1 MFLLKKPNSLVFK
14 YICVSK
20 FFKMFKC
27 IRLSFIFII
36 TLIVSI
42 SSNAQSFDD
51 LSNVNFSE
59 LNDSQIDLLL
69 RRAGSQGY
77 NQFDLLKMARSQ
89 GFTQADIENLDK
101 RFKSAQTIA
110 RVAESASAPLEETRL
125 RKQWL
130 ESIEIFREN
139 DSDVFGYNVF
149 TGTSFLSFQS
159 NLNLPTPLDYVL
171 GAGDKMFI
179 DVYGESE
186 SYFQAEI
193 SPEGYAILENIGPV
207 NLNGLTLKKAKLR
220 LTNRF
225 KIAYPGIQ
233 SNKTFLNISVG
244 IPRAIR
250 INIAGEVNLPGTYNF
265 SAFNT
270 LYNALYVAGGIT
282 EKATLRDIKLFRNNK
297 LISSVDVYKFL
308 TEGDGSSNVRLE
320 NNDLILVNSYS
331 NRISIDGAV
340 KSPGKF
346 EMIEEETLLDLLNYA
361 GGLSE
366 NAFKKSIKLTRI
378 IDGQLKVVDINSD
391 QFDFFK
397 PMDGDKYMIDKIIE
411 KYNNRVM
418 INGAVFRPGTFSL
431 NEGMKIKD
439 LIEKAEG
446 LKSDVFF
453 DKAYVTRTN
462 EDYSTST
469 IALNLEEELKN
480 PSFILEEEDVLN
492 ILSVNDLSEETYIE
506 ISGEVNNPGIFPFSE
521 NISLSDLILLA
532 GSFKENASSSRIEI
546 NRRITS
552 DKTNENNISEIL
564 TFDLNKNLDE
574 STISIKPFDQ
584 IIVRKNPNFYTQQYI
599 RIEGQVM
606 YPGEYAISSKNERI
620 SDLINRSGGF
630 KNMAYLKGATLIRLT
645 EFAELQSDLNKKI
658 KSLNDL
664 KNKVSNKQGTLTE
677 SELLLIKRIDEDLKN
692 IDFNKNDNQ
701 ILSSYAKSERIN
713 EILKKNSV
721 DGDIPISKSEAI
733 GIDLM
738 SIVNSPG
745 SKSDLLLKEGDV
757 IIVPKKLETVRLRGE
772 LLYPTTVRFIPNKSL
787 KYYIDSSGG
796 FDNKAKR
803 SGTYIVYANG
813 DVARTKK
820 FLFFNIYPKAEPGS
834 EVIVPRKSMK
844 NPIAAN
850 QLLNFTTGLA
860 TLILAINQ
868 IK

>member
-1 MFLLKKPNSLVFK
+1 MSKIFK
-14 YICVSK
+14 SFIGLI
-20 FFKMFKC
+20 F
-27 IRLSFIFII
+27 ILSFSF
-36 TLIVSI
+36 TTYS
-42 SSNAQSFDD
+42 QSFDD

-77 NQFDLLKMARSQ
+77 NQFDLLKMARAQ

-130 ESIEIFREN
+130 ENIEIFREN

-159 NLNLPTPLDYVL
+159 NLNLPTPSDYIL

-207 NLNGLTLKKAKLR
+207 NLNGLSLEKAKLR
-220 LTNRF
+220 LTNKF
-225 KIAYPGIQ
+225 KKVYPGIQ
-233 SNKTFLNISVG
+233 SRKTFLNISVG

-282 EKATLRDIKLFRNNK
+282 ENATLRDIKLFRNNK
-297 LISSVDVYKFL
+297 LISTVDVYKFL

-320 NNDLILVNSYS
+320 NNDLILVNTYS

-346 EMIEEETLLDLLNYA
+346 EMKDEETLLDLLNYA

-378 IDGQLKVVDINSD
+378 IDGQLKIVDINSD

-397 PMDGDKYMIDKIIE
+397 PMDGDKYMIEKIIE

-418 INGAVFRPGTFSL
+418 VSGAVFRPGTFSL
-431 NEGMKIKD
+431 TEEMTVKN
-439 LIEKAEG
+439 LIDKAEG

-469 IALNLEEELKN
+469 IALNLKDELKN
-480 PSFILEEEDVLN
+480 PNFIFQEEDVLN
-492 ILSVNDLSEETYIE
+492 ILSINDLSEENYIE
-506 ISGEVNNPGIFPFSE
+506 ISGQVNNPGIFPFSK
-521 NISLSDLILLA
+521 NITLSDLILLA
-532 GSFKENASSSRIEI
+532 GGFKENATSNRIEI
-546 NRRITS
+546 NRRLS
-552 DKTNENNISEIL
+552 SNELNENNISEIL
-564 TFDLNKNLDE
+564 TFDLDKNLTNN
-574 STISIKPFDQ
+574 SIIIKPFDQ
-584 IIVRKNPNFYTQQYI
+584 IIVRKNPNFYTQQYA
-599 RIEGQVM
+599 RVEGEVM
-606 YPGEYAISSKNERI
+606 YPGKYAISSKNERI

-664 KNKVSNKQGTLTE
+664 KNKVSNKEGALTE
-677 SELLLIKRIDEDLKN
+677 SELLLIERIDEDLKN
-692 IDFNKNDNQ
+692 IESNKNDNQ

-733 GIDLM
+733 GIDLI
-738 SIVNSPG
+738 SIVNSPR
-745 SKSDLLLKEGDV
+745 SKSDLL
-757 IIVPKKLETVRLRGE
+757 
-772 LLYPTTVRFIPNKSL
+772 
-787 KYYIDSSGG
+787 
-796 FDNKAKR
+796 
-803 SGTYIVYANG
+803 
-813 DVARTKK
+813 
-820 FLFFNIYPKAEPGS
+820 
-834 EVIVPRKSMK
+834 
-844 NPIAAN
+844 
-850 QLLNFTTGLA
+850 
-860 TLILAINQ
+860 
-868 IK
+868 

>member
-1 MFLLKKPNSLVFK
+1 MSKIFK
-14 YICVSK
+14 SFIALI
-20 FFKMFKC
+20 F
-27 IRLSFIFII
+27 ILSFSF
-36 TLIVSI
+36 
-42 SSNAQSFDD
+42 SSYSQSFDD

-77 NQFDLLKMARSQ
+77 NQFDLLKMARAQ

-130 ESIEIFREN
+130 ENIEIFREN

-159 NLNLPTPLDYVL
+159 NLNLPTPMDYIL

-207 NLNGLTLKKAKLR
+207 NLNGLTLEKAKLR

-225 KIAYPGIQ
+225 KTIYPGIQ
-233 SNKTFLNISVG
+233 LKNTFLNISVG

-250 INIAGEVNLPGTYNF
+250 INITGEVNLPGTYNF

-297 LISSVDVYKFL
+297 LISTVDVYNFL
-308 TEGDGSSNVRLE
+308 TNGDGTSNVRLE
-320 NNDLILVNSYS
+320 NNDLILVGPYT
-331 NRISIDGAV
+331 NRIFVDGAV
-340 KSPGKF
+340 KTPGKF
-346 EMIEEETLLDLLNYA
+346 EMKDEETLLDLINYA

-366 NAFKKSIKLTRI
+366 NAYSKSIKLTRI
-378 IDGQLKVVDINSD
+378 IDGQLKIIDINYD

-397 PMDGDKYMIDKIIE
+397 PLNGDKYVIEKIVE

-418 INGAVFRPGTFSL
+418 VNGAVYRPGTFSL
-431 NEGMKIKD
+431 NEGMTVKN
-439 LIEKAEG
+439 LIDKAEG
-446 LKSDVFF
+446 LKTDVFF

-469 IALNLEEELKN
+469 IALNLRDELKN
-480 PSFILEEEDVLN
+480 PTFILQEEDVLN
-492 ILSVNDLSEETYIE
+492 ILSINDLSEENYIE
-506 ISGEVNNPGIFPFSE
+506 ISGQVNNPGIFPFSK
-521 NISLSDLILLA
+521 NITLSDLILLA
-532 GSFKENASSSRIEI
+532 GGFKENASSNRIEI
-546 NRRITS
+546 NRRLS
-552 DKTNENNISEIL
+552 SNESNENNISEIL
-564 TFDLNKNLDE
+564 TFDLNKNLNN
-574 STISIKPFDQ
+574 SSIIIEPFDQ
-584 IIVRKNPNFYTQQYI
+584 IIVRKNPNFYTQQYA
-599 RIEGQVM
+599 RVEGEVM
-606 YPGEYAISSKNERI
+606 YPGKYAISSKNERI

-664 KNKVSNKQGTLTE
+664 KNKVSNKEGALTE
-677 SELLLIKRIDEDLKN
+677 SELLLIERIDEDLKN
-692 IDFNKNDNQ
+692 IDSNKNENQ

-772 LLYPTTVRFIPNKSL
+772 LLYPTTVRFVSNKSL
-787 KYYIDSSGG
+787 KYYINSSGG

-834 EVIVPRKSMK
+834 EVIVPKKSIK

-868 IK
+868 IN

>member
-1 MFLLKKPNSLVFK
+1 MSKIFK
-14 YICVSK
+14 
-20 FFKMFKC
+20 
-27 IRLSFIFII
+27 SFIALIFIF
-36 TLIVSI
+36 SFNF
-42 SSNAQSFDD
+42 SSYSQSFDD

-77 NQFDLLKMARSQ
+77 NQFDLLKMARAQ

-130 ESIEIFREN
+130 ENIEIFREN

-159 NLNLPTPLDYVL
+159 NLNLPTPMDYIL

-207 NLNGLTLKKAKLR
+207 NLNGLTLEKAKLR

-225 KIAYPGIQ
+225 KKVYPGIQ
-233 SNKTFLNISVG
+233 AKKTFLNISVG

-282 EKATLRDIKLFRNNK
+282 ENATLRDIKLFRNNK
-297 LISSVDVYKFL
+297 LISTVDVYKFL
-308 TEGDGSSNVRLE
+308 TKGDGSSNVRLE
-320 NNDLILVNSYS
+320 NNDLILVNTYS

-346 EMIEEETLLDLLNYA
+346 EMKDEETLLDLLNYA

-378 IDGQLKVVDINSD
+378 IDGQLKVVDINFD

-397 PMDGDKYMIDKIIE
+397 PMDGDKYMIEKIIE
-411 KYNNRVM
+411 KYNNRV
-418 INGAVFRPGTFSL
+418 IVNGAVFRPGTFSL
-431 NEGMKIKD
+431 TEEMTVKN
-439 LIEKAEG
+439 LIDKAEG
-446 LKSDVFF
+446 LKTDVFF
-453 DKAYVTRTN
+453 DKAYITRTN

-469 IALNLEEELKN
+469 IALNLRDELKN
-480 PSFILEEEDVLN
+480 PTFIFQEEDVLN
-492 ILSVNDLSEETYIE
+492 ILSINDLSEESYIE
-506 ISGEVNNPGIFPFSE
+506 ISGQVNNPGIFPFSK
-521 NISLSDLILLA
+521 NITLSDLILLA
-532 GSFKENASSSRIEI
+532 GGFKENATSNRIEI
-546 NRRITS
+546 NRRLS
-552 DKTNENNISEIL
+552 SNELNENNISEIL
-564 TFDLNKNLDE
+564 TFDLNKNLNNN
-574 STISIKPFDQ
+574 SIIIEPFDQ
-584 IIVRKNPNFYTQQYI
+584 IIVRKNPNFYTQQYA
-599 RIEGQVM
+599 RVEGEVM
-606 YPGEYAISSKNERI
+606 YPGKYAISSKNERI

-664 KNKVSNKQGTLTE
+664 KNKVSNKEGALTE
-677 SELLLIKRIDEDLKN
+677 SELLLIERIDEDLKN
-692 IDFNKNDNQ
+692 IDTNKNENQ
-701 ILSSYAKSERIN
+701 ILGSYAKSERIN

-772 LLYPTTVRFIPNKSL
+772 LLYPTTVRFISNKSL
-787 KYYIDSSGG
+787 KYYINSSGG

-834 EVIVPRKSMK
+834 EVIVPKKSLK

-868 IK
+868 IN

>member
-1 MFLLKKPNSLVFK
+1 MLRYYILLICFLF
-14 YICVSK
+14 
-20 FFKMFKC
+20 
-27 IRLSFIFII
+27 SFQNF
-36 TLIVSI
+36 S
-42 SSNAQSFDD
+42 QSFDD

-77 NQFDLLKMARSQ
+77 NQFDLLKMARAQ

-130 ESIEIFREN
+130 DDLEVFREN

-149 TGTSFLSFQS
+149 RGTSFLSFQS
-159 NLNLPTPLDYVL
+159 NLNLPTPNDYVL

-179 DVYGESE
+179 DVYGASE

-207 NLNGLTLKKAKLR
+207 NLNGLTLEKAKLR
-220 LTNRF
+220 LTSRF
-225 KIAYPGIQ
+225 KKVYPGIQ
-233 SNKTFLNISVG
+233 LKNTFLNISVG

-282 EKATLRDIKLFRNNK
+282 EKATLRDIKLYRNNK

-308 TEGDGSSNVRLE
+308 TEGDSRSNVRLE
-320 NNDLILVNSYS
+320 NNDLILVGPYT
-331 NRISIDGAV
+331 NRIFVEGAV
-340 KSPGKF
+340 KTAGKF
-346 EMIEEETLLDLLNYA
+346 EMKANETLSDLINYS
-361 GGLSE
+361 GGFSE
-366 NAFKKSIKLTRI
+366 NAYTKSIKLTRI
-378 IDGQLKVVDINSD
+378 IDGQLKIIDINFD

-397 PMDGDKYMIDKIIE
+397 PLNGDRYVIDKIVE

-418 INGAVFRPGTFSL
+418 INGAVYRPGTFSL
-431 NEGMKIKD
+431 YEGMTVGD
-439 LIEKAEG
+439 LIKKAEG
-446 LKSDVFF
+446 LKPDVFLE
-453 DKAYVTRTN
+453 KAYVTRTN
-462 EDYSTST
+462 KDYSTTT
-469 IALNLEEELKN
+469 ISLDLKNELNN
-480 PSFILEEEDVLN
+480 PSFFLNEEDVLN
-492 ILSVNDLSEETYIE
+492 VLSLNDLSEDNYIE
-506 ISGEVNNPGIFPFSE
+506 ISGEVNNPGVYPYSE
-521 NISLSDLILLA
+521 NISVSDLILLA
-532 GSFKENASSSRIEI
+532 GGFKENASSSRIEI
-546 NRRITS
+546 NRRLS
-552 DKTNENNISEIL
+552 VNELNNNNNITEIL
-564 TFDLNKNLDE
+564 TFDLNENINK
-574 STISIKPFDQ
+574 SSVTVKPFDQ
-584 IIVRKNPNFYTQQYI
+584 VIVRKNPNFYVQQYA
-599 RIEGQVM
+599 RVEGEVM
-606 YPGEYAISSKNERI
+606 YPGKYAISSKNERI

-645 EFAELQSDLNKKI
+645 EFAEIKSDLTKKI
-658 KSLNDL
+658 KNLNDL
-664 KNKVSNKQGTLTE
+664 KKKVSSKKGTFTE
-677 SELLLIKRIDEDLKN
+677 SEVLLIQRIDEDLKN
-692 IDFNKNDNQ
+692 LETQKNDSKN
-701 ILSSYAKSERIN
+701 LGSFAKTERIT
-713 EILKKNSV
+713 EIIKKNSV
-721 DGDIPISKSEAI
+721 QGDIPISKSEAI
-733 GIDLM
+733 GIDLEA
-738 SIVNSPG
+738 IIQSPK

-757 IIVPKKLETVRLRGE
+757 IVVPKKLETVRLRGE

-787 KYYIDSSGG
+787 KYYINSSGG

-803 SGTYIVYANG
+803 SDTYIVYANG

-834 EVIVPRKSMK
+834 EVIVPKKPLK

-850 QLLNFTTGLA
+850 QLLSFTTGLA

-868 IK
+868 IN

>member
-1 MFLLKKPNSLVFK
+1 MSKIFK
-14 YICVSK
+14 
-20 FFKMFKC
+20 
-27 IRLSFIFII
+27 SFIALIFIF
-36 TLIVSI
+36 SFNF
-42 SSNAQSFDD
+42 SSYSQSFDD

-77 NQFDLLKMARSQ
+77 NQFDLLKMARAQ

-130 ESIEIFREN
+130 ENIEIFREN

-159 NLNLPTPLDYVL
+159 NLNLPTPMDYIL

-207 NLNGLTLKKAKLR
+207 NLNGLTLEKAKLR
-220 LTNRF
+220 LTSRF
-225 KIAYPGIQ
+225 KKVYPGIQ
-233 SNKTFLNISVG
+233 AKKTFLNISVG

-282 EKATLRDIKLFRNNK
+282 ENATLRDIKLFRNNK
-297 LISSVDVYKFL
+297 LISTVDVYKFL

-320 NNDLILVNSYS
+320 NNDLILVNTYS

-346 EMIEEETLLDLLNYA
+346 EMKDEETLLDLLNYA

-397 PMDGDKYMIDKIIE
+397 PMDGDKYMIEKIIE
-411 KYNNRVM
+411 KYNNRV
-418 INGAVFRPGTFSL
+418 IVNGAVFRPGTFSL
-431 NEGMKIKD
+431 TEEMTVKN
-439 LIEKAEG
+439 LIDKAEG
-446 LKSDVFF
+446 LKTDVFF
-453 DKAYVTRTN
+453 DKAYITRTN

-469 IALNLEEELKN
+469 IALNLRDELKN
-480 PSFILEEEDVLN
+480 PTFIFQEEDVLN
-492 ILSVNDLSEETYIE
+492 ILSINDLSEESYIE
-506 ISGEVNNPGIFPFSE
+506 ISGQVNNPGIFPFSK
-521 NISLSDLILLA
+521 NITLSDLILLA
-532 GSFKENASSSRIEI
+532 GGFKENATSNRIEI
-546 NRRITS
+546 NRRLS
-552 DKTNENNISEIL
+552 SNELNENNISEIL
-564 TFDLNKNLDE
+564 TFDLNKNLNNN
-574 STISIKPFDQ
+574 SIIIEPFDQ
-584 IIVRKNPNFYTQQYI
+584 IIVRKNPNFYTQQYA
-599 RIEGQVM
+599 RVEGEVM
-606 YPGEYAISSKNERI
+606 YPGKYAISSKNERI

-664 KNKVSNKQGTLTE
+664 KNKVSNKEGALTE
-677 SELLLIKRIDEDLKN
+677 SELLLIERIDEDLKN
-692 IDFNKNDNQ
+692 IDTNKNENQ
-701 ILSSYAKSERIN
+701 ILGSYAKSERIN

-772 LLYPTTVRFIPNKSL
+772 LLYPTTVRFVSNKSL
-787 KYYIDSSGG
+787 KYYINSSGG

-834 EVIVPRKSMK
+834 EVIVPKKSIK

-868 IK
+868 IN